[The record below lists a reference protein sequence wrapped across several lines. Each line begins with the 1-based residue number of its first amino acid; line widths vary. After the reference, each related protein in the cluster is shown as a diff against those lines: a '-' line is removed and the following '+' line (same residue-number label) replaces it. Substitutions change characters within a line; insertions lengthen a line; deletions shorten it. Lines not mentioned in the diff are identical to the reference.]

1 MKVAFITPSVSR
13 SSGGIFEVELA
24 LAKSLTAVGCEVE
37 VYGQNDENTQHDL
50 PRWESIKVYTYP
62 SIGPHAFRYSPA
74 LKNAVVKSNCQVG
87 HLQVLW
93 MYTSVVTN
101 HWFSAGKPYVVT
113 IHGMLEP
120 WALQNAGWKK
130 KIVTFLYEGRCLKNA
145 NCIHAHTYKEYQDIR
160 KFGLTNPVS
169 IIPNG
174 VDLPDTKPVTQKPAW
189 YAQTNNRKVVLFI
202 SRLHPKKGIE
212 NMLEAWATLSQHP
225 DWCLVIAG
233 WGDNEYAQ
241 SLKNKVRELGLENS
255 IIFTGPLFNQEKHL
269 AFTHADAF
277 ILPSLSEGLPMAI
290 LEAWSYK
297 VPAVITP
304 ACNIPEG
311 YEANAAIKIEPN
323 PTNIAAG
330 LQHLF
335 SLTDDQR
342 QELGQNGYDLVL
354 QKYTWDKIAQQM
366 AQVYEWVANGGQA
379 PATILFD

>member
-24 LAKSLTAVGCEVE
+24 LAKSLTEVGVEVQ
-37 VYGQNDENTQHDL
+37 VYGQQDENTQNDL
-50 PRWESIKVYTYP
+50 PRWNAIKVFTFP

-74 LKNAVVKSNCQVG
+74 LKNAIVKSECQVG

-101 HWFSAGKPYVVT
+101 HWFSSGKPYIVT

-120 WALQNAGWKK
+120 WALKNAGWKK
-130 KIVTFLYEGRCLKNA
+130 KIVEFLYEGRCLKNA
-145 NCIHAHTYKEYQDIR
+145 ACIHAHTYKEYKDIR
-160 KFGLTNPVS
+160 QFGLTNPVS

-189 YAQTNNRKVVLFI
+189 YGQAKNRKVVLFI

-212 NMLEAWATLSQHP
+212 NMLEAWGNLTNRQQ
-225 DWCLVIAG
+225 WCLVIAG
-233 WGDNEYAQ
+233 WGDNDYAQ
-241 SLKNKVRELGLENS
+241 SLKDKVRNLGLEDD
-255 IIFTGPLFNQEKHL
+255 IIFVGPLFDQEKHL
-269 AFTHADAF
+269 AFTHAEAF

-297 VPAVITP
+297 VPALITP
-304 ACNIPEG
+304 ACNLPEG
-311 YEANAAIKIEPN
+311 YEAEAAIKIEPN
-323 PTNIAAG
+323 PASIATG

-335 SLTDDQR
+335 ALTDEQR
-342 QELGQNGYDLVL
+342 QQLGQNGYELVL
-354 QKYTWDKIAQQM
+354 KKYTWDKIAQQM
-366 AQVYEWVANGGQA
+366 AEVYKWVLEGG
-379 PATILFD
+379 PHPNTVLFD